1 MNKGELS
8 PTPHFV
14 VVYYQVGVVHPSMV
28 LSYYV
33 GYYPTAACDSQGY
46 PGGSFLH
53 AVQNYKYWLM
63 IHKYHAKL

>member
-46 PGGSFLH
+46 PGGVILARS
-53 AVQNYKYWLM
+53 
-63 IHKYHAKL
+63 AKLQVLVNDT